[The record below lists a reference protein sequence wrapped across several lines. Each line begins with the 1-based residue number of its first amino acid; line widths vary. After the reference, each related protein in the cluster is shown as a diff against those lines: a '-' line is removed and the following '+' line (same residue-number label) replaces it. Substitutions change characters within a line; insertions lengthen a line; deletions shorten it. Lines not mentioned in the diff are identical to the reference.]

1 MAKKRIYKSEE
12 QAEAAHAKAV
22 RFTDEQL
29 GDPDR
34 AAEIESMS
42 LDEWLES
49 TGRRI
54 GNPQPMSL
62 AVINPNEETH
72 MPRTTEDY
80 EDEIERLE
88 MALDEANSRLARIYD
103 LSSEEIEPEDYE
115 EESED
120 GDEDFEDDNGRS

>member
-1 MAKKRIYKSEE
+1 MAKKRVYKSED

-29 GDPDR
+29 GDPAR

-42 LDEWLES
+42 LDEWLEE

-54 GNPQPMSL
+54 ENPEPMTL
-62 AVINPNEETH
+62 ALINPNEETC
-72 MPRTTEDY
+72 MARTPEDY

-88 MALDEANSRLARIYD
+88 SALDEANSRLARIYD
-103 LSSEEIEPEDYE
+103 LSSEEIAPEDYE
-115 EESED
+115 SDEED
-120 GDEDFEDDNGRS
+120 GDFDDDNRGD